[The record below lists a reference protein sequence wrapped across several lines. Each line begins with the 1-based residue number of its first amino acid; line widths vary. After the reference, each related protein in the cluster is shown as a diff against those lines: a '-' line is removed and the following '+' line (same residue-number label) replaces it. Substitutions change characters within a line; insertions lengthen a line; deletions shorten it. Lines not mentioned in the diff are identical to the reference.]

1 MSTPDTGTDAGTR
14 TGRGPGHGTRI
25 DTGTRSGSGRGRGPG
40 HGAPVLRLEGLTRR
54 FGDLTALNGVNLSV
68 EAGEIHCVL
77 GENGA
82 GKSTLCNVVFGG
94 TRPSR
99 GHMFLDGRA
108 YAPSSPADAMRSG
121 IAMVHQHFSLVPTL
135 TVEQNLLLGRS
146 RFRPDR
152 RGLHRRLAE
161 IEEHYGLGVEPGA
174 RVDRMSVGHR
184 QTAEIV
190 KALLGS
196 PSLVLFDEPTGVLG
210 PREIDAF
217 LGTARRIADTG
228 TAVVLIT
235 HKLKEVRAI
244 GDRATVLRHGE
255 VTGGGPLTE
264 LPDDRLVDLMI
275 GERLGDPVLAA
286 ALGQA
291 SPARE
296 EASAGHAPGP
306 HGASGAEP
314 EATDRPVVLEVSG
327 LEAEDAHGGSSVTGV
342 DLTVRSGRI
351 IGIAGVEGNGQS
363 ALVDALSGAVTPEVG
378 TVRLAGTDITRAT
391 PGERTGVGL
400 AVIPEDRHREGVVEA
415 LSVAEN
421 LVLGRLAEFTGR
433 FGTLDRP
440 ALAARAA
447 GLAERFDVRS
457 PGPGAPMSSLSGGN
471 QQKAV
476 LARELSLDPL
486 TCVVAAHP
494 TRGLDVGAV
503 AAVVGHLRE
512 AASRGAAVLMV
523 SGELEELLAVCDEIH
538 VAYRGALTGP
548 VDTADPRA
556 RDRVARLMMGAQ
568 A

>member
-1 MSTPDTGTDAGTR
+1 MSTPDTGTGTG
-14 TGRGPGHGTRI
+14 TGLGHGV
-25 DTGTRSGSGRGRGPG
+25 P
-40 HGAPVLRLEGLTRR
+40 ALRLDGLTRR
-54 FGDLTALNGVNLSV
+54 FGDLVALNGVDLSV
-68 EAGEIHCVL
+68 GAGEIHCVL

-99 GHMFLDGRA
+99 GRMFLGGRA
-108 YAPSSPADAMRSG
+108 YAPSSPADAMRRG

-161 IEEHYGLGVEPGA
+161 IEGRYGLGVDPGA
-174 RVDRMSVGHR
+174 RVDRLSVGHR

-196 PSLVLFDEPTGVLG
+196 PRLVLFDEPTGVLG

-217 LGTARRIADTG
+217 LETARRIADTG

-275 GERLGDPVLAA
+275 GERTGDPLLAA
-286 ALGQA
+286 ALGRV
-291 SPARE
+291 PRTVPR
-296 EASAGHAPGP
+296 PGP
-306 HGASGAEP
+306 PGDRHGASGHGPEEP
-314 EATDRPVVLEVSG
+314 DGPVVLEVSG
-327 LEAEDAHGGSSVTGV
+327 LAAEDAHGGSAVTGV
-342 DLTVRSGRI
+342 DLAVRAGRI
-351 IGIAGVEGNGQS
+351 VGIAGVEGNGQS
-363 ALVDALSGAVTPEVG
+363 ALVDALSGAVVPGAG
-378 TVRLAGTDITRAT
+378 TVRLAGADITRAT
-391 PGERTGVGL
+391 PRERTRAGL

-421 LVLGRLAEFTGR
+421 LVLGRLSEFTGR
-433 FGTLDRP
+433 FGTLDRS
-440 ALAARAA
+440 ASAARAA

-457 PGPGAPMSSLSGGN
+457 PGPDAPMSSLSGGN

-503 AAVVGHLRE
+503 AAVVGHLRG

-523 SGELEELLAVCDEIH
+523 SGELEELLAVCDEIR

-556 RDRVARLMMGAQ
+556 RDRVARLMMGAR